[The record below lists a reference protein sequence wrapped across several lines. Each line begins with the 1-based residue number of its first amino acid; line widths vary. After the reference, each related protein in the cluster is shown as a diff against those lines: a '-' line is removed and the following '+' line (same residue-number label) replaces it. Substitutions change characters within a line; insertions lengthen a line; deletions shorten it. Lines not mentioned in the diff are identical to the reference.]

1 MLLLQRL
8 VDRILEVFHVSY
20 SPHDPAVDKEG
31 WRTLNVDP
39 HRFLHVS
46 SNYGGAGFRAEAGT
60 EVMHFQTEIEC
71 IFLQCLFG

>member
-31 WRTLNVDP
+31 WRALNVGA

-46 SNYGGAGFRAEAGT
+46 SNYHGAGFRAEAGV
-60 EVMHFQTEIEC
+60 EFIHFQAEIER
-71 IFLQCLFG
+71 IFFQCLFG